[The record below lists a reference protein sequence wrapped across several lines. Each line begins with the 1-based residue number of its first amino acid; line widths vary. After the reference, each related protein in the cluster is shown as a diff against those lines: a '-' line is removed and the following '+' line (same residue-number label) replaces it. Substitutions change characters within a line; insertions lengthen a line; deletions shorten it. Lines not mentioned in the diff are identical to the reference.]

1 MKKMNGKTLAA
12 VLMAAMLL
20 ISASGCSKKASANNE
35 VPDKNPET
43 TAASEETPA
52 KKNADLIGNPDTAN
66 ASERGVMRSL
76 DAKDPVIE
84 DLRSAYSV
92 INWEIYSKI
101 VSGSEFTVEAI
112 ISDKYD
118 MNAPSKMTLYV
129 FAHNDDYAWNKEDA
143 FAKMEGSACRPI
155 VDQDYNTIHTYWI
168 KGNLPKDM
176 PTGKYTMVF
185 VRPDGTVDS
194 MKDFELV
201 QPSEAPA
208 PQSIG

>member
-12 VLMAAMLL
+12 VLMAGILL
-20 ISASGCSKKASANNE
+20 VSASGCSKKVTANGENKE
-35 VPDKNPET
+35 TEATTVADKET
-43 TAASEETPA
+43 EA
-52 KKNADLIGNPDTAN
+52 KKAADLSGNPDKEN

-76 DAKDPVIE
+76 DAKDPVIV
-84 DLRSAYSV
+84 DLRSAYSE
-92 INWEIYSKI
+92 INWQMYSKI
-101 VSGSEFTVEAI
+101 VSGSELTVEAM

-118 MNAPSKMTLYV
+118 MNAPSKITMYI

-143 FAKMEGSACRPI
+143 FAKMEGAPCRPI
-155 VDQDYNTIHTYWI
+155 VDQEYNTIHTYWI
-168 KGNLPKDM
+168 QGNLPKDM

-185 VRPDGTVDS
+185 VLPDGTVDS

-208 PQSIG
+208 PQSVG